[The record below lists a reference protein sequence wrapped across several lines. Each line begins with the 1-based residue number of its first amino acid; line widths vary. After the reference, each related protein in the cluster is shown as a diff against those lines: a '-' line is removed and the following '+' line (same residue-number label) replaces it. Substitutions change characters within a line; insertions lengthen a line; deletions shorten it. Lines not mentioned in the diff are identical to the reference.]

1 MQIGKYL
8 ENILEKYVKIMTDAK
23 EGNLW
28 CQINFRPQSFYQSEK
43 MWKDNHAHLISY
55 ISQHKGYLRN

>member
-28 CQINFRPQSFYQSEK
+28 CQINFQPQSFYQSK
-43 MWKDNHAHLISY
+43 KNM
-55 ISQHKGYLRN
+55 KGQSRTPYLVYKSA